1 MPRQTKLPLGFQS
14 ALSVLKQGRAAYFGA
29 ENHDLPQKRAATIA
43 LDDMVPQFGYVGV
56 EYSQTRVL
64 MIGINPGN
72 GPNHARTSGDEV
84 MMPPLHKFV
93 VDHSVNSFLEAQR
106 AYQVVCESWPM
117 WKRHCSE
124 VIGAGRL
131 RMDEIAFTNCLPWRT
146 ASESKFS
153 DQIAKKAAKLYA
165 YPVIEELKPKVV
177 IAMGKCAAKILSL
190 GGQDVPDLIVWNRAQ
205 AATQAVLRER
215 AETAARILNVVGR
228 DRPLLLQPC

>member
-1 MPRQTKLPLGFQS
+1 MPLPTKLPLGFQS

-29 ENHDLPQKRAATIA
+29 ETHDLPQIRAATIA
-43 LDDMVPQFGYVGV
+43 LDDLVPQFGYVGSK
-56 EYSQTRVL
+56 YPQTRVL

-72 GPNHARTSGDEV
+72 GQNHARNSGDEV
-84 MMPPLHKFV
+84 MMPPLHKFI

-106 AYQVVCESWPM
+106 AYQIVCESWPM

-153 DQIAKKAAKLYA
+153 DQIAKKAAILYA
-165 YPVIEELKPKVV
+165 YPIIEELKPEIV
-177 IAMGKCAAKILSL
+177 IAMGKRAAKILSL
-190 GGQDVPDLIVWNRAQ
+190 GGQNVPGIIVWNRAQ
-205 AATQAVLRER
+205 AATLSVLRER

-228 DRPLLLQPC
+228 ANKGVD